1 MSAFFIIA
9 YTMNNWPQK
18 FSTMIVLVI
27 AIALFFFIGFWVE
40 QLFLMELVVKMG
52 LLGLLFGIFSFCTQF
67 LNHFLRFLH
76 YYTF

>member
-52 LLGLLFGIFSFCTQF
+52 L
-67 LNHFLRFLH
+67 
-76 YYTF
+76 